1 MNPHIQLSQPEL
13 KPLVCPECAECLGKT
28 RLVGIEPHPRF
39 AETDLCTYECTEC
52 GTVQTVAIPLPPA
65 TEP

>member
-1 MNPHIQLSQPEL
+1 MSQIIQIAEPEL
-13 KPLVCPECAECLGKT
+13 KPLVCPECAECLGTT

-39 AETDLCTYECTEC
+39 QRTDLCTYECNEC
-52 GTVQTVAIPLPPA
+52 GTVQAVAIPLP